1 VSKYIKYD
9 AFDRYMRRKEFT
21 NKRAALKHAKAE
33 ARDGWPSDVTDLRTG
48 KTIWKSSGGAL

>member
-1 VSKYIKYD
+1 
-9 AFDRYMRRKEFT
+9 MQRKEFT